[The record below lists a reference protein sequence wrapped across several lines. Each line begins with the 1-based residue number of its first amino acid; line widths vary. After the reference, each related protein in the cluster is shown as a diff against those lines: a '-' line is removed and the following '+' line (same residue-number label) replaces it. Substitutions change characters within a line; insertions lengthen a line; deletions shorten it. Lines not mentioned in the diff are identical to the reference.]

1 MSERDRYVVAP
12 GPDVDLD
19 VEDIRLR
26 DGTRLTN
33 ERADEIAEETLTIAR
48 GRPVLGGGTG
58 GASPRVSF
66 RIPEQVRRR
75 AEEVAAAEDRTVSEL
90 AREALER
97 YLAERG

>member
-58 GASPRVSF
+58 GGVPQGVIPDSRTGATSGRGGSGGRGSHGIGAGPRGS
-66 RIPEQVRRR
+66 
-75 AEEVAAAEDRTVSEL
+75 
-90 AREALER
+90 
-97 YLAERG
+97 